1 MTEMHMF
8 GNAMR
13 FDMARL
19 PLFVER
25 LLATT

>member
-1 MTEMHMF
+1 MF

-13 FDMARL
+13 FDIVRL
-19 PLFVER
+19 SPFMER